1 MSTNGTR
8 NECTYYI
15 IYVIKSSVPTGF
27 GGEPST
33 FGEFVAVQSGPFNAQ
48 STWSEGIVP
57 YGKCSI
63 VISPNVE
70 VTLPKPVLDLNM
82 AKCDIHGSLILGSA
96 GSESFTFLYPSNI
109 IVHRN
114 GAIQEKTAASR
125 LISPNGTILTIY
137 PNGSFIGNNTDIT
150 TLTASKSETRATN
163 RLTIGSNFR
172 GPYTCGILP
181 GNKIQNFNKV
191 TSMVAS
197 SGSFDA
203 PGTWLGGIAPT
214 SSVCDLVG
222 GCGMSISSSYT
233 LSTTDLNG
241 VLKTN
246 FDEIT
251 VAAGASFQLGA
262 PGLDI
267 GFKFTFKL
275 TLNCYGTLQ
284 DVTGGTGGIFLPMGS
299 SMNLFSGSRFISEVP
314 TFLHVYD
321 SATGTTVGTALTLSV
336 SFVGPYFISVST
348 TGQISVSTTSK

>member
-1 MSTNGTR
+1 M
-8 NECTYYI
+8 
-15 IYVIKSSVPTGF
+15 IKSLVPSGF
-27 GGEPST
+27 AGEPST
-33 FGEFVAVQSGPFNAQ
+33 FGKFVAVQSGPFNAPF
-48 STWSEGIVP
+48 TWSEGIVP

-82 AKCDIHGSLILGSA
+82 TKCDIYGSLILGSA
-96 GSESFTFLYPSNI
+96 SSQSFTFLYASNI
-109 IVHRN
+109 IVYRN
-114 GAIQEKTAASR
+114 GTIQEKTAGR
-125 LISPNGTILTIY
+125 QLISPDGTILTIY
-137 PNGSFIGNNTDIT
+137 PNGSFIGDNTEIIS
-150 TLTASKSETRATN
+150 LVALRSENQATN

-172 GPYTCGILP
+172 GPYTCGVLP

-203 PGTWLGGIAPT
+203 PGTWLGGIAPIP
-214 SSVCDLVG
+214 SVCDLVG
-222 GCGMSISSSYT
+222 GCGMSISSTYT
-233 LSTTDLNG
+233 LSTTALNG

-267 GFKFTFKL
+267 GFKFAFTLK
-275 TLNCYGTLQ
+275 LNCYGTLQ
-284 DVTGGTGGIFLPMGS
+284 DVTGGTGGIFLPTGS
-299 SMNLFSGSRFISEVP
+299 SLNLFSGAKFLSQVP

-321 SATGTTVGTALTLSV
+321 LATGATVGTPLTLSA
-336 SFVGPYFISVST
+336 SFGGPYFISVST
-348 TGQISVSTTSK
+348 AGQISVSTTSK